1 MEKNNNKNK
10 KLDKKDLITS
20 NTKNKSNNDSEINDY
35 SDFNYIYEK
44 PNLSIF
50 DNNYRKKLD
59 ERMDSLMGKID
70 QKINNYNSNELNTII
85 TNYKT
90 NSFNSLNNINHDK
103 INNKEKENISK
114 NDKNINNI
122 NSNINKTSHIG
133 ENNEEENTEYND
145 KNDDEEKMRMNRS
158 GIFPTRVQIVCK
170 RDNEINN
177 KLLKRS
183 RYLENELNYLKFKLD
198 KVEKQKNF
206 LQNVIMENKN
216 INKSIFDIF
225 LVKYFKNIAI
235 NWKEISDEI
244 IDELLIDEIHE
255 LAKVKLQ
262 LRNVKRAE
270 EKEKEKKECDSDD
283 IIQSENNYISPFEI
297 EEFMLF
303 NDNLKS
309 IKQVI
314 KSVKESE
321 RNLCK
326 KYKVKIK

>member
-90 NSFNSLNNINHDK
+90 NSFNSLNNINNNK
-103 INNKEKENISK
+103 INNKEKENVSK

-122 NSNINKTSHIG
+122 NNNMNKTSQIG
-133 ENNEEENTEYND
+133 ENNEEENSEYND

>member
-1 MEKNNNKNK
+1 MKIK
-10 KLDKKDLITS
+10 KIFCKILSWKIKTLI
-20 NTKNKSNNDSEINDY
+20 ICH
-35 SDFNYIYEK
+35 
-44 PNLSIF
+44 SI
-50 DNNYRKKLD
+50 
-59 ERMDSLMGKID
+59 S
-70 QKINNYNSNELNTII
+70 
-85 TNYKT
+85 
-90 NSFNSLNNINHDK
+90 
-103 INNKEKENISK
+103 
-114 NDKNINNI
+114 
-122 NSNINKTSHIG
+122 
-133 ENNEEENTEYND
+133 
-145 KNDDEEKMRMNRS
+145 
-158 GIFPTRVQIVCK
+158 
-170 RDNEINN
+170 
-177 KLLKRS
+177 
-183 RYLENELNYLKFKLD
+183 
-198 KVEKQKNF
+198 
-206 LQNVIMENKN
+206 